1 MQLIKI
7 KKGKV
12 STNRKRKNKDKTLV
26 GRQRPENKGVD
37 LEEQTGE
44 LMVMVWLV
52 LHSKLDNL
60 LCISIESE
68 VSFLVLLFLPLLVF
82 SPYLFPN
89 AIRWR
94 SGQLSF

>member
-26 GRQRPENKGVD
+26 GRQRPEDKEVD

-44 LMVMVWLV
+44 LMVMV
-52 LHSKLDNL
+52 
-60 LCISIESE
+60 
-68 VSFLVLLFLPLLVF
+68 
-82 SPYLFPN
+82 
-89 AIRWR
+89 
-94 SGQLSF
+94 